1 MLYARDR
8 PMPFA
13 QSSRIPS
20 GEWHENRNVD
30 NSNTDF
36 TLMKDIAMHKRL
48 KVQLRGE
55 FFNAFNQVN
64 FDPPESRVSAGPSF
78 GKILTAQPARVVQ
91 LALKLMW

>member
-1 MLYARDR
+1 
-8 PMPFA
+8 MPIA
-13 QSSRIPS
+13 SLPS
-20 GEWHENRNVD
+20 TGIYGNAGRNVL
-30 NSNTDF
+30 NGPAYSNTDF
-36 TLMKDIAMHKRL
+36 TLMKDIAMHERL

-64 FDPPESRVSAGPSF
+64 FDPPESRVSARPSF